1 MHINLFFL
9 ERLVMAQGEL
19 EGVRSHVEEL
29 SGEKARI
36 QRRYDELSAAVD
48 ARVDQLEVHSF
59 ISRILL

>member
-1 MHINLFFL
+1 
-9 ERLVMAQGEL
+9 MAQGEL